1 MPTTGKNNDRK
12 ERRNSA
18 LKYQKKNYKKYKK
31 KLEVKTFTLLKKKH
45 YHSIKDTKKP
55 RKFENFK

>member
-18 LKYQKKNYKKYKK
+18 LKYQKK
-31 KLEVKTFTLLKKKH
+31 LQEIQEKTWRKNIYFIENKKH

>member
-18 LKYQKKNYKKYKK
+18 LKYQKK
-31 KLEVKTFTLLKKKH
+31 LQEIQEKTW
-45 YHSIKDTKKP
+45 
-55 RKFENFK
+55 RKNIYFIENKNITIP